1 MTPIVSGELPEQKA
15 KGIPLTRQTN
25 EAKDSGLVI
34 CAKNARHES
43 SPQRFLSK
51 VDVEK
56 AMERFP
62 DPPVLSPFD
71 NRPRYVLSASPGSVR
86 ISQHDPKL
94 EGKRIENWQPRKPVV
109 SWSDKSRSRMVERL
123 ATLDYSPFDIEGT
136 TLAFLTLT
144 YPGDWLAV
152 ASTAS
157 DSKKHLRALQ
167 KRFER
172 SFGRPFFAVWKMEFQ
187 HRGAPHFHLLAP
199 IPIGVQFH
207 EWLSIAWTEI
217 VNHPNPEEKAK
228 HLLAGTGTDYAKG
241 INADNPQ
248 RISFYFSKHSSA
260 NKGPKEYQN
269 IPPTEWIE
277 AGSVGRFWGYWGLK
291 TAISRKGI
299 SDENALFVAR
309 ALRRWQRAQRKIVI
323 RKVWRTHQKT
333 GVIYQRKIPRK
344 EKIYT
349 GAMAFRILPN
359 GTQMIEQLGDYL
371 SRLNKPPE
379 QNDDY
384 A

>member
-1 MTPIVSGELPEQKA
+1 VTPIVSGELPEQKA

-371 SRLNKPPE
+371 SGLNKPPE

>member
-1 MTPIVSGELPEQKA
+1 VSGELPEQTA
-15 KGIPLTRQTN
+15 TGIPLTRQTDEAN
-25 EAKDSGLVI
+25 ESGLVI
-34 CAKNARHES
+34 YAKSARQELGL
-43 SPQRFLSK
+43 QKFLSK
-51 VDVEK
+51 EDVEK

-62 DPPVLSPFD
+62 ESPVLSPFD
-71 NRPRYVLSASPGSVR
+71 NRARYVLSASPGSVR
-86 ISQHDPKL
+86 ISQHNPQL

-109 SWSDKSRSRMVERL
+109 SWSEKSRSRMVERL
-123 ATLDYSPFDIEGT
+123 ATLDYSPFDLEGST
-136 TLAFLTLT
+136 IAFLTLT

-199 IPIGVQFH
+199 VPIGVHFPD
-207 EWLSIAWTEI
+207 WLSDAWTEI

-248 RISFYFSKHSSA
+248 RISYYFSKHSSA
-260 NKGPKEYQN
+260 NKGPKEYQH
-269 IPPTEWIE
+269 IPPTEWLE
-277 AGSVGRFWGYWGLK
+277 AGSVGRFWGYWGLT
-291 TAISRKGI
+291 TAISQKGI
-299 SDENALFVAR
+299 SDENALYVAR
-309 ALRRWQRAQRKIVI
+309 VLRRWQRAQRKVVI
-323 RKVWRTHQKT
+323 REVWRTNQTT
-333 GVIYQRKIPRK
+333 GEIFKRKIPRR
-344 EKIYT
+344 ERIYN
-349 GAMAFRILPN
+349 GAMAFRIVPD
-359 GTQMIEQLGDYL
+359 GTKMIEQLGDYL
-371 SRLNKPPE
+371 SRLE
-379 QNDDY
+379 QSQRRDDNY

>member
-1 MTPIVSGELPEQKA
+1 VRLIVSGELPEQKA
-15 KGIPLTRQTN
+15 KGIPLTRQTDEAN
-25 EAKDSGLVI
+25 ESGLVM
-34 CAKNARHES
+34 CAKNARPEL
-43 SPQRFLSK
+43 SPQKFLSK
-51 VDVEK
+51 EDVDK

-62 DPPVLSPFD
+62 EPPVLSPFD
-71 NRPRYVLSASPGSVR
+71 NRTRYVLSASPGSAR

-123 ATLDYSPFDIEGT
+123 ATLDYSPFDIEET
-136 TLAFLTLT
+136 TIAFLTLT

-199 IPIGVQFH
+199 IPVGVHFA
-207 EWLSIAWTEI
+207 EWLSSAWAEI

-228 HLLAGTGTDYAKG
+228 HLLAGTGTDIAKG
-241 INADNPQ
+241 INADSPQ
-248 RISFYFSKHSSA
+248 RISYYFSKHSSA

-269 IPPTEWIE
+269 IPPAQWIE

-291 TAISRKGI
+291 TAISHRGI
-299 SDENALFVAR
+299 SEQNALFVAR
-309 ALRRWQRAQRKIVI
+309 TLRRWQRAQRKVVV
-323 RKVWRTHQKT
+323 RKIWRTRLRT
-333 GVIYQRKIPRK
+333 GEIYQREIPRR
-344 EKIYT
+344 ERIYT

-359 GTQMIEQLGDYL
+359 CTQMIEQLGDYL
-371 SRLNKPPE
+371 SILPKPPKTD
-379 QNDDY
+379 DDY
-384 A
+384 V

>member
-371 SRLNKPPE
+371 SGLNKPPE

>member
-1 MTPIVSGELPEQKA
+1 VTPIVSGELPEQKA

-94 EGKRIENWQPRKPVV
+94 VGKRIENWQPRKPVV

-269 IPPTEWIE
+269 IPPTEWIK

-371 SRLNKPPE
+371 SGLNKPPE

>member
-1 MTPIVSGELPEQKA
+1 MNSHLKSQ
-15 KGIPLTRQTN
+15 
-25 EAKDSGLVI
+25 GLVI
-34 CAKNARHES
+34 CAKSARQELGL
-43 SPQRFLSK
+43 PKFLSK
-51 VDVEK
+51 EDVEK

-71 NRPRYVLSASPGSVR
+71 NRARYVLSVSPGSVR

-94 EGKRIENWQPRKPVV
+94 EGKRIGNWQPRKPVV
-109 SWSDKSRSRMVERL
+109 SWSQKSRSRMVERL

-136 TLAFLTLT
+136 TIAFLTLT
-144 YPGDWLAV
+144 YPGDWLDV

-199 IPIGVQFH
+199 IPIGVQFA
-207 EWLSIAWTEI
+207 EWLSIAWAEI

-228 HLLAGTGTDYAKG
+228 HLLAGTGTDIAKG

-269 IPPTEWIE
+269 IPPSQWTE
-277 AGSVGRFWGYWGLK
+277 AGSVGRFWGYWGLT
-291 TAISRKGI
+291 TAISQKGV
-299 SDENALFVAR
+299 SDEDALCVAR
-309 ALRRWQRAQRKIVI
+309 TLRRWQRAQRKVVI
-323 RKVWRTHQKT
+323 RKVWRTNQST
-333 GVIYQRKIPRK
+333 GEIFQRYVPRRERIYQ
-344 EKIYT
+344 
-349 GAMAFRILPN
+349 GAKAFRIVAN

-371 SRLNKPPE
+371 SRLETSPKR
-379 QNDDY
+379 DDNS

>member
-1 MTPIVSGELPEQKA
+1 VTPIVSGELPEQKA
-15 KGIPLTRQTN
+15 KGIPLTRQTK

-371 SRLNKPPE
+371 SGLNKPPE